1 MPKST
6 SCVQASTRLCTH
18 ASASCW
24 LVRRRARMHRP
35 HAGLFAGVHAC
46 ICLMLTCS
54 PACTPASASCWLV
67 RRRARMHRPHAGL
80 FAGVHACIGLM
91 LTCSLAC
98 THASALCRLVRRRA
112 GVHRPHPD
120 LFIDIHACIGL
131 RAELHNGV
139 HASIDLDRACR
150 KVSSDCRG
158 GGSPAVM
165 QVADLTVLD
174 RVETM
179 RLPSGDKLDW
189 SQARHPT

>member
-1 MPKST
+1 
-6 SCVQASTRLCTH
+6 
-18 ASASCW
+18 
-24 LVRRRARMHRP
+24 MHRP

-150 KVSSDCRG
+150 EVSSDCRG
-158 GGSPAVM
+158 GCPAVM
-165 QVADLTVLD
+165 QVDDLTVLD
-174 RVETM
+174 RAEHHALVRRPSWIGLRPASDVN
-179 RLPSGDKLDW
+179 RLNTPRSTSRKPDVRVPLYRSAD
-189 SQARHPT
+189 SHSPAIR